1 MLAAFSF
8 GVRSVHLQVD
18 LGAMMKRYVILL
30 MVGAV
35 CLASLSAADTG
46 GKRWW
51 SYVEALANDGMQGRQ
66 TGSPEHRKA
75 AEYVASQFQQ
85 AGLSPA
91 ATDGYLQPVKFDVR
105 RIVES
110 QSSLELVRDGK
121 AERLVLGDDATVGL
135 RTNPADA
142 VDGPLVFAGYGL
154 AVPEMKFDDFA
165 GLDLKGKI
173 AVTISGG
180 PSSIPGNLRAHY
192 GSAAERGKFLEQ
204 AGAIGVVT
212 IQNPGSADVP
222 WARSSLARLQ
232 ESMSLTDPGLVDMKS
247 VRLTVTVN
255 AAHAD
260 KWLAGSGHTIAEL
273 LKLADAGQ
281 PLPRFPLKASLRA
294 KVTVERRQVES
305 QNVVAAIQGTDPA
318 LKNEYV
324 VLSAHLD
331 HVGVG
336 EPIKGDRI
344 YNGAMDDASGVAS
357 LLEIARSLRDA
368 KTMLRRSLLFVVV
381 TGEEKGLLGSRY
393 FAAHP
398 TVDAKHM
405 VADLNMDMFLPL
417 YPMRLL
423 TVYGLGESDLGAD
436 VRKVAAAMK
445 VEVQDDP
452 APQRNVFVRS
462 DQYNFIRRGIPAV
475 MIAFGSRKGS
485 PEEAAE
491 KAWLTNRYHAPSDDL
506 SQPVDLPAAAAY
518 NQFMTTLATTVANE
532 TARPQW
538 KPESFFRRFAS

>member
-1 MLAAFSF
+1 
-8 GVRSVHLQVD
+8 
-18 LGAMMKRYVILL
+18 MKRLVVSLAIA
-30 MVGAV
+30 GGCA
-35 CLASLSAADTG
+35 ASLAGADAD

-85 AGLSPA
+85 AGLAPA
-91 ATDGYLQPVKFDVR
+91 GVNGYLQPVTFDVR

-110 QSSLELVRDGK
+110 QSSLELVRDGR
-121 AERLVLGDDATVGL
+121 AERLMLGEDATIGL

-142 VDGPLVFAGYGL
+142 VDAPLVFAGYGL
-154 AVPEMKFDDFA
+154 TVPEMKFDDFA

-173 AVTISGG
+173 VVTITGG

-192 GSAAERGKFLEQ
+192 GYAAERGKFLER
-204 AGAIGVVT
+204 AGAIGLVT
-212 IQNPGSADVP
+212 IQNPSSADVP

-232 ESMSLTDPGLVDMKS
+232 ESMSLSDPALVDMKNIK
-247 VRLTVTVN
+247 VTVTVN

-281 PLPRFPLKASLRA
+281 PLPRFPLNASLRA
-294 KVTVERRQVES
+294 KVTLQRRQVES
-305 QNVVAAIQGTDPA
+305 QNVVAALPGTDPV

-324 VLSAHLD
+324 VLTAHLD

-336 EPIKGDRI
+336 EPIKGDTI

-357 LLEIARSLRDA
+357 LVEIARSRRDA
-368 KTMLRRSLLFVVV
+368 KTTLRRSLLFVVV

-398 TVDAKHM
+398 TVDSARM
-405 VADLNMDMFLPL
+405 IADLNVDMFLPI
-417 YPMRLL
+417 YPMKVL

-436 VRKVAAAMK
+436 VRKVAASMN
-445 VEVQDDP
+445 VDVQDDP
-452 APQRNVFVRS
+452 APKRNVFVRS

-491 KAWLTNRYHAPSDDL
+491 KAWLTGRYHAPSDDL
-506 SQPVDLPAAAAY
+506 SQPVDLAAAAAY
-518 NQFMTTLATTVANE
+518 NRFMMTLAAMVANE

-538 KPESFFRRFAS
+538 KPESFFKRFSS

>member
-1 MLAAFSF
+1 MAA
-8 GVRSVHLQVD
+8 
-18 LGAMMKRYVILL
+18 MKRPLACVLAGLTALL
-30 MVGAV
+30 FS
-35 CLASLSAADTG
+35 ASPTASEAD

-51 SYVEALANDGMQGRQ
+51 SYVETLANDGMQGRQ

-85 AGLSPA
+85 AGLKPA
-91 ATDGYLQPVKFDVR
+91 AVNGYLQPVKFDAR

-110 QSSLELVRDGK
+110 QSSLDLVREGR
-121 AERLVLGDDATVGL
+121 AERLVLGEDATIGL

-142 VDGPLVFAGYGL
+142 VEAPLVFAGYGL
-154 AVPEMKFDDFA
+154 SVPEMKFDDFA
-165 GLDLKGKI
+165 GVDLKGKI
-173 AVTISGG
+173 VVTIAGG

-192 GSAAERGKFLEQ
+192 GYATERGKFLAQ
-204 AGAIGVVT
+204 AGAVGLVT
-212 IQNPGSADVP
+212 IQNPKTSDVP

-232 ESMSLTDPGLVDMKS
+232 ESMSLVDPSLVDMKS
-247 VRLTVTVN
+247 IRIAVTVN

-260 KWLAGSGHTIAEL
+260 KWLAGSGHTIEEL
-273 LKLADAGQ
+273 LALVDAGKA
-281 PLPRFPLKASLRA
+281 LPRFPLKASLKARV
-294 KVTVERRQVES
+294 KVERRQVDS
-305 QNVVAAIQGTDPA
+305 QNVVAALPGSDPA
-318 LKNEYV
+318 LKDEYV
-324 VLSAHLD
+324 VLTAHLD

-336 EPIKGDRI
+336 EAIKGDTI

-357 LLEIARSLRDA
+357 LLEIARSLHDA
-368 KTMLRRSLLFVVV
+368 KTMFRRSLLFVAV

-398 TVDAKHM
+398 TVDVKHM
-405 VADLNMDMFLPL
+405 VANLNMDMFLPL

-423 TVYGLGESDLGAD
+423 TVYGLGESDLGSD
-436 VRKVAAAMK
+436 VRKVAASAN

-485 PEEAAE
+485 PEEAIE

-518 NQFMTTLATTVANE
+518 NRFMLTLATMVANDN
-532 TARPQW
+532 ARPQW
-538 KPESFFRRFAS
+538 KPDSFFRRFIS